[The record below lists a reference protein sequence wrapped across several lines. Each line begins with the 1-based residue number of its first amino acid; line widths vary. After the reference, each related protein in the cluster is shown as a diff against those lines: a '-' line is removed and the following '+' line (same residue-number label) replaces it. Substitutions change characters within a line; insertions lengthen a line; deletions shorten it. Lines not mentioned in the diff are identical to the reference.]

1 MNLSHSQH
9 GDVTVM
15 QVGETRLD
23 ASNAIQFKDEFR
35 AGTQGDGDV
44 ILDLG
49 AVNFIDSS
57 GLGAIVAV
65 YKGLGT
71 GRTMALSA
79 LQPAV
84 ERVMKLTR
92 MNTVF
97 AIFPTTASALSAAG
111 PTAAE

>member
-1 MNLSHSQH
+1 MKLSHSQH
-9 GDVTVM
+9 GDVTVIN
-15 QVGETRLD
+15 VDESRLD
-23 ASNAIQFKDEFR
+23 ASNAIQFKDEIR
-35 AGTQGDGDV
+35 AATEGEGDV

-49 AVNFIDSS
+49 SVSFIDSS
-57 GLGAIVAV
+57 GLGAVVAV

-71 GRTMALSA
+71 GRNMALTD

-97 AIFPTTASALSAAG
+97 AIFPSTASALSAAG